1 MIKSLAAP
9 SFFLVLATSAF
20 AEADLLSYW
29 NFNNSTKNSVSS
41 LGTFKT
47 DPALF
52 GEAYNEET
60 KHLAS
65 NTNFNTVFHGDN
77 IYLDLST
84 LGTDPNASASRGWGV
99 FLDTRANKLRQDDS
113 EGGSLMAGAANNN
126 SHMTFVLSSEGYKD
140 LAFSYAHR
148 ANDASLIQWSFSTDG
163 KTFTP
168 IKDSDENTAFSKQV
182 INLSGEGGLGLT
194 QLDNQKTIYLRATL
208 IYPGA
213 PAGTIAI
220 DNFQF
225 TGSR

>member
-1 MIKSLAAP
+1 MYKSFATP
-9 SFFLVLATSAF
+9 FLLFVIITSAR

-29 NFNNSTKNSVSS
+29 NFNNITKNSESS

-47 DPALF
+47 EPALF

-60 KHLAS
+60 KHLKS

-84 LGTDPNASASRGWGV
+84 LGTDPNPNPSRGWGV
-99 FLDTRANKLRQDDS
+99 FVDSKANKLRQDDS
-113 EGGSLMAGAANNN
+113 EGGSLMAGAGNNN
-126 SHMTFVLSSEGYKD
+126 SHITFVLSSEGYKD

-168 IKDSDENTAFSKQV
+168 IKDSDENTAFAKQV
-182 INLSGEGGLGLT
+182 VNLSGEGGLGLT
-194 QLDNQKTIYLRATL
+194 QLDNQKTIFLRATL
-208 IYPGA
+208 VYPSA